1 MDIAGSLE
9 DAQVLLRMLTK
20 RDVHR
25 IILCCVLCDIYCTVH
40 SDRSMMVELFVFNEV
55 RFD

>member
-9 DAQVLLRMLTK
+9 DAQVLLAYADKKGRVL
-20 RDVHR
+20 RS
-25 IILCCVLCDIYCTVH
+25 ILCCVLCDIYCTVH

-55 RFD
+55 